1 MEEKVVGTTFVAQ
14 KPIDELTGR
23 LVPAEEGSR
32 GVSEFH
38 TTALLIAEPTNPYD
52 HTAVGV
58 VVRSK
63 DGSAIRVGYLPKQ
76 SAVKETLN
84 GLVACELIIYL
95 YSEIGMTDSYRV
107 EISN

>member
-14 KPIDELTGR
+14 KPIEELTGR

-52 HTAVGV
+52 HTAVEV